1 MELQKLY
8 NATDNLIEQQF
19 YVQGSDR
26 ITGRTPDISIK
37 IKNSGQIV
45 KKFKDLFL
53 QNLHFFLKGEYLK
66 FFRPFTQ
73 IKGLDEN
80 SIKEINQEVEIKLA
94 ALKDT
99 NFDIVLLYILVL
111 SSMISRIRDI
121 HFNYVLEEVLKRV
134 AENSKN
140 FDKKQTQIELES
152 LFMKNNLHI
161 SILYNISYLDALAE
175 SFNFK
180 KVARICK
187 IQRSKHINRVVEII
201 SSSLK

>member
-1 MELQKLY
+1 M
-8 NATDNLIEQQF
+8 IEQQF
-19 YVQGSDR
+19 YIQGSDR
-26 ITGRTPDISIK
+26 IIGRTPDVSIK
-37 IKNSGQIV
+37 IRNSGLVV

-53 QNLHFFLKGEYLK
+53 KNLKFFLEGEYLK
-66 FFRPFTQ
+66 FFHPFTQ
-73 IKGLDEN
+73 IKGVDEN
-80 SIKEINQEVEIKLA
+80 SIQEINQEVQIKLT

-111 SSMISRIRDI
+111 SSLISRIRDI

-134 AENSKN
+134 GESSKKITKN
-140 FDKKQTQIELES
+140 QIQLELED
-152 LFMKNNLHI
+152 LFMKNNSNI

-187 IQRSKHINRVVEII
+187 IQKSKYINKLVALII
-201 SSSLK
+201 SSTR